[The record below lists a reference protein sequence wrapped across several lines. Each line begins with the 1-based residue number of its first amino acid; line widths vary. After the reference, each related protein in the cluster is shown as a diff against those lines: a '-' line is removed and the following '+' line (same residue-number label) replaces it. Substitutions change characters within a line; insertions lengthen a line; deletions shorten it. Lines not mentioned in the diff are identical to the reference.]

1 MILAVAAAAQEVP
14 RALFPPPQPVPEAV
28 TPPSP
33 ATAIK
38 VEDLTPPESTA
49 LGLAD
54 AEADLGGP
62 LWAKGA
68 PPDLPGLLARLPASI
83 TEPTLAGLQRSLLA
97 APMPTDS
104 GADALFLLRLD
115 RLLAMGEAAT
125 TLQLLAQVPEGT
137 KGPELEARR
146 LQARFAAGQV
156 EPACA
161 AANAPMVAD
170 APWPEARI
178 VCAALA
184 GDMPSVEL
192 GLDLLDSGDAAP
204 APVLA
209 GLARAAVAGGR
220 FSLPAPV
227 PHDPLLL
234 PLLRSV
240 PLDLDEAALAS
251 LSVPA
256 RRTIAEN
263 AGVAAASRAA
273 VLMRRAGPSVRPELN
288 GTAPADWMG
297 AMAGVS
303 LEKATHWLALADGL
317 GLDVPEPVWRELA
330 RSAPPDSDPPP
341 DLLLWR
347 GFERARLQDQRGGM
361 LLYTLLLL
369 NGRPEAVAPVTLRR
383 ALDALLALGLE
394 RDARALAAGTGGA
407 LGL

>member
-1 MILAVAAAAQEVP
+1 VP
-14 RALFPPPQPVPEAV
+14 RALFPPPPSAPEV
-28 TPPSP
+28 VMPPST
-33 ATAIK
+33 AAAIK
-38 VEDLTPPESTA
+38 VEDLTPPESTS

-54 AEADLGGP
+54 AEAELGGP
-62 LWAKGA
+62 LWTKGV
-68 PPDLPGLLARLPASI
+68 PPDLPELLSRLPASI

-97 APMPTDS
+97 APMPMND

-115 RLLAMGEAAT
+115 RLLAMGEGAT
-125 TLQLLAQVPEGT
+125 ALQLLAQVQDGT
-137 KGPELEARR
+137 KGPELELRR

-161 AANAPMVAD
+161 AAKAQMVAD

-184 GDMPSVEL
+184 GDMASVEL
-192 GLDLLDSGDAAP
+192 GLDLLDGGDADP

-209 GLARAAVAGGR
+209 GLARAAVAGAR

-227 PHDPLLL
+227 PDDPLLL
-234 PLLRSV
+234 PLMRAV

-256 RRTIAEN
+256 KRAVAEN
-263 AGVAAASRAA
+263 VGVAAASRAA
-273 VLMRRAGPSVRPELN
+273 VSTRRAGPSVRPELN

-297 AMAGVS
+297 AAAGVPI
-303 LEKATHWLALADGL
+303 LKATSWLALADGL
-317 GLDVPEPVWRELA
+317 GLDVPEPVWREFA
-330 RSAPPDSDPPP
+330 RSAPPDSNPAP

-347 GFERARLQDQRGGM
+347 GFERARLRDQRGGM

-369 NGRPEAVAPVTLRR
+369 DGRPEGAASVTLRR